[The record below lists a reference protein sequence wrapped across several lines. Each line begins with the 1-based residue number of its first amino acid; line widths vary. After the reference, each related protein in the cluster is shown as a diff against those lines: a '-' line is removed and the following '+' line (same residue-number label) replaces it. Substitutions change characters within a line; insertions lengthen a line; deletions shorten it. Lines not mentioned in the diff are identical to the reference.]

1 MSSTPVIFGQPWW
14 LVWAAATAPWSRTA
28 VSEARSMVR
37 TPLGSAA
44 TAAGLNVTSRR
55 RRSPARRGGGCC
67 GRLRSRRP
75 PPVLLGR
82 VVAQRRVRVAHRA
95 VDRLARVE
103 RLHAGQRVAARMARR
118 DVGREPVGGAVDLEG
133 VGVAVVVLVVRA
145 VLDAVA
151 VGVGVDEARR
161 GVLGARVLGLEV
173 LHLRREGRGELLDV
187 G

>member
-14 LVWAAATAPWSRTA
+14 LVLAAATAPWSRTA

-44 TAAGLNVTSRR
+44 TAAGLNV
-55 RRSPARRGGGCC
+55 RGGGGRPPAGGGEGCG
-67 GRLRSRRP
+67 GRLGSRRP

-118 DVGREPVGGAVDLEG
+118 
-133 VGVAVVVLVVRA
+133 
-145 VLDAVA
+145 
-151 VGVGVDEARR
+151 
-161 GVLGARVLGLEV
+161 
-173 LHLRREGRGELLDV
+173 
-187 G
+187 